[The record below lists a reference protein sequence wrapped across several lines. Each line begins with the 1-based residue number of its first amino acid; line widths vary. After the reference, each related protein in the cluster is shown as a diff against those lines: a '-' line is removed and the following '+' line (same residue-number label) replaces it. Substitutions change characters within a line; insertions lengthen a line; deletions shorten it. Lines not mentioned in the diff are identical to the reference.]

1 MLGLV
6 KVVPVIDKH
15 LDEAYSETL
24 HTIPS
29 LQSLPDIIR
38 DSSREDTQNTQN
50 TKRTD
55 DGDFGQNLSANFKL
69 GFSFT
74 AALLS
79 AKKRA
84 IQGSAA
90 SMERV
95 GSDYFTRQVSA
106 MGYGQSCSAG
116 SLE

>member
-1 MLGLV
+1 M
-6 KVVPVIDKH
+6 IDKH

-38 DSSREDTQNTQN
+38 DSSREDTQN

-84 IQGSAA
+84 IKGSTA